1 MALNNHDQAQIRQ
14 YLLGKLSEAEQ
25 EKIEERL
32 MVEDELFDEF
42 EASKDELVEEYCA
55 GDLEHGDRD
64 WFENHYLASAEGR
77 QRQAFALTMNY
88 YMRRHASDPA
98 PLPVTPAPPPSFFER
113 FATFLRT
120 QPWAVATATAV
131 VVVVAVAFI
140 SLRNS
145 QGQIIE
151 ATLDN
156 AVVKRGGDEAPPP
169 PNIQLPSN
177 TSRLKVH
184 LHLPKTAQAGTT
196 YSAVLDNRVNRNSV
210 DIVDSDAESITV
222 SIAPKQVPRGW
233 YTLELTATSPNGN
246 VQVLS
251 YPFTVE

>member
-55 GDLEHGDRD
+55 GDLGSAERD
-64 WFENHYLASAEGR
+64 WFENHYLASTEGR
-77 QRQAFALTMNY
+77 ERQAFALTMNY
-88 YMRRHASDPA
+88 YTRRQAADPA
-98 PLPVTPAPPPSFFER
+98 PRPITPPPSPTLFER
-113 FATFLRT
+113 FATFVRT
-120 QPWAVATATAV
+120 QPWAVATATAIV
-131 VVVVAVAFI
+131 LVVAVAFI

-145 QGQIIE
+145 PGQIYE

-156 AVVKRGGDEAPPP
+156 AVLKRGGDEAPPP

-177 TSRLKVH
+177 TSQLKIH
-184 LHLPKTAQAGTT
+184 LHLPKPAPAGTS
-196 YSAVLDNRVNRNSV
+196 YKAVLD
-210 DIVDSDAESITV
+210 
-222 SIAPKQVPRGW
+222 
-233 YTLELTATSPNGN
+233 
-246 VQVLS
+246 
-251 YPFTVE
+251 